1 MDHYLDLR
9 IRPDPEFP
17 PQQLLNA
24 LYAKLHRAL
33 VAHSDWQIAVAFPE
47 WKPTHLGKLL
57 RLVASHHDLDA
68 LMRGEWLR
76 GMRDHVEIGTMD
88 AVPADARHRRL
99 VRVQA
104 KSSAE
109 RLRRRAMKRH
119 QLTPEQARERIP
131 DSVEE
136 LLMLPSVYLQS
147 SSSGQSFRLFLRHE
161 PLQAEPSNGRFNAY
175 GLSQTASIPWF

>member
-33 VAHSDWQIAVAFPE
+33 VAHPDWQIAVAFPE
-47 WKPTHLGKLL
+47 WQRVHLGKLM
-57 RLVASHHDLDA
+57 RLIATHHDLDA
-68 LMRGEWLR
+68 LMRSEWLR
-76 GMRDHVEIGTMD
+76 GMRDHIDTSTPA
-88 AVPADARHRRL
+88 AVPAEARHRRL

-119 QLTPEQARERIP
+119 NLTPDQARERIP
-131 DSVEE
+131 DSAEE
-136 LLMLPSVYLQS
+136 HLALPFVVLHS

-161 PLQAEPSNGRFNAY
+161 PVQVAPSPGSFNAY
-175 GLSQTASIPWF
+175 GLSRTASVPWF

>member
-33 VAHSDWQIAVAFPE
+33 VTQPNWQIAVAFPE
-47 WKPTHLGKLL
+47 WKATQLGKLL
-57 RLVASHHDLDA
+57 RLVATRQDLDA
-68 LMRGEWLR
+68 LMSSDWLR
-76 GMRDHVEIGTMD
+76 GMRDHLDIGVPA
-88 AVPADARHRRL
+88 AVPVSTQYRRL

-104 KSSAE
+104 KSNAE

-119 QLTPEQARERIP
+119 AMTPEQALQRIP
-131 DSVEE
+131 DSVEKH
-136 LLMLPSVYLQS
+136 LSLPYVHLQS
-147 SSSGQSFRLFLRHE
+147 GSSGQAFRLFLRHE
-161 PLQAEPSNGRFNAY
+161 PLQAEPSSGRFNAY
-175 GLSQTASIPWF
+175 GLSRTASIPWF